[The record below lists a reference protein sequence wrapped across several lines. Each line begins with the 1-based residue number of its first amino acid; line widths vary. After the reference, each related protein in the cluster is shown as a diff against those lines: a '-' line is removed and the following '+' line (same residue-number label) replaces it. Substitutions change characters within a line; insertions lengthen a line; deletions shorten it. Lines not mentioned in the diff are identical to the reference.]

1 MDRDCPNMKSYA
13 FVSNLPTLLDS
24 KLSQRLERIGSYLS
38 NKGYILWT
46 RGDSPAEQMINTAH
60 EHKVNLPK
68 GANHFPYKDSVLD
81 VGCKL
86 YEGIEKMIGLEI
98 SNRLRH
104 VALVEGRDF
113 LIYLC
118 DNDQDEDIRACLL
131 SAKAFGVPIYNL
143 SNQQQEIASL
153 LKSIQ

>member
-1 MDRDCPNMKSYA
+1 MKTYA
-13 FVSNLPTLLDS
+13 FVSNLHTLLES
-24 KLSQRLERIGSYLS
+24 KLSQRLERIGAYLS

-46 RGDSPAEQMINTAH
+46 RGDSSAEQIINTAH
-60 EHKVNLPK
+60 EDKVNLPK
-68 GANHFPYKDSVLD
+68 GENHFPFKDSVLD
-81 VGCKL
+81 VGCNI
-86 YEGIEKMIGLEI
+86 YEGIEKMIGIEI

-118 DNDQDEDIRACLL
+118 DNEQDEDIRACLL
-131 SAKAFGVPIYNL
+131 AAKAFGVPTYDL
-143 SNQQQEIASL
+143 SNQQQEIANL